1 MKLSAILEPLI
12 AAGVS
17 GEVILATVRAFEEQ
31 REDALERRRESD
43 RNRQAAKRSRDS
55 RDSSTVTRD
64 PHLVRERDARVED
77 ISSNLEISGKQEEK
91 KTRAASPRS
100 DLADFKAELSTILDP
115 ERVEAIVAVR
125 RKKGATMTANTG
137 RLLVAAI
144 RKCPLSP
151 AEVADEMAL
160 RNWTSVKPEWLER
173 SVSHRSTAPPP
184 YSHHEPRT
192 VGELALHRLQT
203 GQLRDE
209 PSSYSNGCLDPGDGR
224 GQVESHRGAQLITLA
239 TAAVTRSG

>member
-1 MKLSAILEPLI
+1 LKLSAILEPLI
-12 AAGVS
+12 AAGVP
-17 GEVILATVRAFEEQ
+17 GDVILATVRAFEEQ

-43 RNRQAAKRSRDS
+43 RNRQTAKRSRES
-55 RDSSTVTRD
+55 RDTSTVTRD
-64 PHLVRERDARVED
+64 SSLVRERDTRVED

-91 KTRAASPRS
+91 KTRAAVPRG
-100 DLADFKAELSTILDP
+100 DLADFKSELSSILDP

-137 RLLVAAI
+137 RLLVTAI

-173 SVSHRSTAPPP
+173 TQRPSTGPPP
-184 YSHHEPRT
+184 YSGPPRT
-192 VGELALHRLQT
+192 VGELAIHRLQT
-203 GQLRDE
+203 GNFRDE
-209 PSSYSNGCLDPGDGR
+209 PTSHSNGYLDASEPR
-224 GQVESHRGAQLITLA
+224 GPDEGSRGAKLIALA
-239 TAAVTRSG
+239 TAAVSRGG